1 MPASVLSGCRGLS
14 APREAM
20 GPLFASGLRTSKRL
34 LSAQFSP
41 GKASSLHI
49 SSLWLVSYH
58 YYSEHELGPQV
69 LRCLLLYVTSHYWGE
84 KMNPTPRQHHNE
96 LSYMQNLLLSNVLE
110 KSMVSNN
117 TSQQHASL

>member
-1 MPASVLSGCRGLS
+1 VDDVLQCLKISCIEIKMPASVLSGCRGLS

-84 KMNPTPRQHHNE
+84 KMIEDRQ
-96 LSYMQNLLLSNVLE
+96 S
-110 KSMVSNN
+110 
-117 TSQQHASL
+117 